1 MTKIKWLE
9 HPEMVEFMCEY
20 VPGHS
25 EQEIRA
31 EFRERF
37 GITLTEGQIGNF
49 KTKYHL
55 KSGTKGGCFQKGH
68 VPMNKGQKVSADIY
82 EKMAPTMFRKGNI
95 PPNHRPVGSE
105 RINVDGYVE
114 IKVAEPNKWRAK
126 HRVVYEEYHGE
137 EVKKG
142 EVVIFLDGN
151 RLNFEVDNLIK
162 LTRAELV
169 RYNQD
174 HLYCEDKEL
183 SLVAANIARIKAK
196 IKQTQ

>member
-1 MTKIKWLE
+1 MIRWSKE
-9 HPEMVEFMCEY
+9 PEMVAFMLEF
-20 VPGHS
+20 VSGHT

-31 EFRERF
+31 EFKERF

-82 EKMAPTMFRKGNI
+82 EKMAPTMFRKGSM

-196 IKQTQ
+196 IGKGGKK